1 MEDNPHPG
9 FVAYDSAMR
18 VGFLIKSLAGE
29 ASDGPVLDVCC
40 SKAPFYPYLADRGF
54 DGRVYG
60 VDMLIHQLK
69 IARDRGVKAAQ
80 GNVLALPY
88 ADKYFSAA
96 IFTDAL
102 VHLMKAEDRGNAI
115 AEIARVIR
123 PGGVLAMTTT
133 NRSCRMPYRW
143 RTGYD
148 PATSDYC
155 YYIPKSE
162 VRDLIAPYFTVE
174 AAWPFGFYYLLP
186 SAAQYRRGIAVAF
199 DRIMANPLT
208 SWMGMVTFY
217 KLRRK

>member
-29 ASDGPVLDVCC
+29 TSDGPVLDVCC

-96 IFTDAL
+96 IFTASICISADG
-102 VHLMKAEDRGNAI
+102 KRENQRINQ
-115 AEIARVIR
+115 
-123 PGGVLAMTTT
+123 
-133 NRSCRMPYRW
+133 
-143 RTGYD
+143 RTHTGKD
-148 PATSDYC
+148 KNVD
-155 YYIPKSE
+155 K
-162 VRDLIAPYFTVE
+162 
-174 AAWPFGFYYLLP
+174 
-186 SAAQYRRGIAVAF
+186 
-199 DRIMANPLT
+199 
-208 SWMGMVTFY
+208 
-217 KLRRK
+217 RRKRVLHSR